1 MLCRRVVIL
10 LCFCDGVLHRTK
22 RFVPDYRYTTALL
35 GNRNADE
42 VVIIDVTP
50 AERRAEQRPLFYA
63 ALERYAAECFSPI
76 TVGGGIRTVEEVHH
90 LIANLCAD
98 KVVIGSQ
105 ALKEDPMTGLAIV
118 RRFGAQALTMAIN
131 HTEENIVQFIMWLAT
146 TKNLDGAIGEILLNS
161 VERDGS
167 LQGYDLGALM
177 AAGVAT
183 VPIMVAG
190 GCGHWS
196 HMAAAFDAGASAACT
211 SVIHQISETA
221 LASCKNWLAAHSQ
234 EVRPCVAA

>member
-105 ALKEDPMTGLAIV
+105 ALKEDPMMGLAIV

-196 HMAAAFDAGASAACT
+196 HMAEAFDAGASAACT
-211 SVIHQISETA
+211 SVIHHLTEQS
-221 LASCKNWLAAHSQ
+221 LAACKTWLAANCRQ
-234 EVRPCVAA
+234 PVRAAAA